1 MAAALVWESDL
12 RTYVRNLLSKIYVV
26 SEESRP
32 WTNLIIRPQ
41 KFTSQKPN
49 VATSLIP
56 PPNPTSPKAAVD
68 NRPLLHPI
76 RYTPQVNNL
85 IN

>member
-1 MAAALVWESDL
+1 MDGGRFGVRE
-12 RTYVRNLLSKIYVV
+12 RFTYVISLVKFMLLVKRVV
-26 SEESRP
+26 HG
-32 WTNLIIRPQ
+32 Q
-41 KFTSQKPN
+41 
-49 VATSLIP
+49 TSLFAPPLKSQTLLHPLFP

>member
-1 MAAALVWESDL
+1 MDGGRFGVRE
-12 RTYVRNLLSKIYVV
+12 RFTYVRNLLSKIYVV

-56 PPNPTSPKAAVD
+56 PPQSYLSEG
-68 NRPLLHPI
+68 RCG
-76 RYTPQVNNL
+76 
-85 IN
+85 